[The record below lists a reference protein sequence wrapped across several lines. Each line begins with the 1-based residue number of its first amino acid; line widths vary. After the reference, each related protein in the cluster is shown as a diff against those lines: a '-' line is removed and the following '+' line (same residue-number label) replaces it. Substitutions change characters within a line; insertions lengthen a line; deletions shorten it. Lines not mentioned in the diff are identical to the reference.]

1 MPGTG
6 VVAAARDGQ
15 RPMTSRRGLTLVEAM
30 IATAIFALGML
41 GVYMMLVKSYELVKL
56 CRHRDNARA
65 VLMSYA
71 DQFQRLRTTQSDG
84 SLGFLFQTATTP
96 TSFGLSWTD
105 ASNTTVSNL
114 TDTSD
119 TAGLPI
125 ILGDTASS
133 GIRARVFRQV
143 QPVNASDGSLVS
155 GSPTYTAAGYILQAT
170 FTVTY
175 TIKNRP
181 MSQSIVV
188 ARSYR

>member
-1 MPGTG
+1 MG
-6 VVAAARDGQ
+6 
-15 RPMTSRRGLTLVEAM
+15 SRRGLTLVEAM
-30 IATAIFALGML
+30 IATAVFALGML

-119 TAGLPI
+119 TAGLAI
-125 ILGDTASS
+125 TLGDNASS
-133 GIRARVFRQV
+133 GIPARVFRQV
-143 QPVNASDGSLVS
+143 QPVNSADGSLVS

-181 MSQSIVV
+181 MSQSITV